1 MTGVT
6 PAGAA
11 KAGDPGEATLDPNP
25 AGEDASLAGGMP
37 RTGKTLSLAEMEPTP
52 APFVR
57 DPLNPTDAELRAAID
72 RGVERGDILLW
83 DDIKD
88 EFAARY
94 GLDPD
99 DLANQDDLGDED
111 AEVLE

>member
-1 MTGVT
+1 MGTASREAIEQNLT
-6 PAGAA
+6 EWWADNAA
-11 KAGDPGEATLDPNP
+11 DVNG
-25 AGEDASLAGGMP
+25 
-37 RTGKTLSLAEMEPTP
+37 EMEPTP
-52 APFVR
+52 SPFVQ

-72 RGVERGDILLW
+72 RGIERGDILLW

-94 GLDPD
+94 GLNPD
-99 DLANQDDLGDED
+99 DLIDQDALGDED